1 VLLQQ
6 LYNRE
11 SNMAI
16 SKKQLKIIG
25 MQCTG
30 CEDVI
35 CEAIKAL
42 PGVQAVSA
50 SYTQAT
56 MQIQF
61 DDKQLDDDGI
71 QQCLEAKGY
80 SIEKD
85 KSPTLSWLKHGLIFL
100 LLLLVVGGV
109 AFWGKSLMP
118 NVMQQIGPHMDHL
131 MLLGIGFLTGFHCIG
146 MCGAFVVG
154 YTNPQ
159 QSKARQ
165 LLGHL
170 IYGFGKTFSY
180 SALGAGF
187 GLLGAAIAITPQIRG
202 VVALASSVFLLLY
215 GLKMLNVFS
224 VLRRFTLRLP
234 SSANREIASQLR
246 KHRSPLMTGL
256 LTGLLLGCGPLQ
268 AMYVMAAGSGDPVQG
283 ATILMLFSLGTLG
296 PLLTFGLF
304 ASLLPQGVM
313 RYLLKVSGI
322 LVFAMGLMMAQRG
335 WSYLHMAP
343 GAAMP
348 AQMMHGH

>member
-1 VLLQQ
+1 MALQPPH
-6 LYNRE
+6 NRE

-16 SKKQLKIIG
+16 NKKQLNIGG
-25 MQCTG
+25 MQCVD

-35 CEAIKAL
+35 CEALQAL
-42 PGVQAVSA
+42 PGVQTVAA
-50 SYTQAT
+50 SYVKARVEIEFDSKLLDEAR
-56 MQIQF
+56 IQ
-61 DDKQLDDDGI
+61 L
-71 QQCLEAKGY
+71 CLADKGY
-80 SIEKD
+80 
-85 KSPTLSWLKHGLIFL
+85 TLDAGRSAFGWIKRVLVFLIL
-100 LLLLVVGGV
+100 LLLVGGV

-118 NVMQQIGPHMDHL
+118 NVMQKIGPHMDHL

-165 LLGHL
+165 FLGHL
-170 IYGFGKTFSY
+170 VYGFGKTFSY

-202 VVALASSVFLLLY
+202 VVALASSVFLLIY

-246 KHRSPLMTGL
+246 KHHSPLMTGL
-256 LTGLLLGCGPLQ
+256 LSGLLLGCGPLQ

-335 WSYLHMAP
+335 WGYLHMAP

-348 AQMMHGH
+348 VQMMHGH